1 VDLIPQLARL
11 SAERGYGIYL
21 LGSSDGNAAQAM
33 QVLTARYPGA
43 RFVGRYSPP
52 VRPLDQMDH
61 EDLLQRIEAAKPDIL
76 LVAFGNPKQ
85 EIWVHRHRARI
96 HVPVTIGIGG
106 ALDMIAGS
114 LKRAPVWVQR
124 LQLEWLFRMAQE
136 PARLMPRYARDA
148 VALARYLPLGLAV
161 LRMQPGV
168 NTDGRLMV
176 EFYGDIRVIEAPQT
190 LSGEVCSSIKRQA
203 ELAAKAGQALVVD
216 LSLTA
221 RIEADGIGCLL
232 ESRRV
237 IQAAEQ
243 KIWLAGMS
251 NPVRRV
257 LQFSAVADLFR
268 TAATPADAI
277 RAANNVPVDATVRLT
292 PVFAASSASTHS
304 DVAPAGAIKVGH

>member
-1 VDLIPQLARL
+1 M
-11 SAERGYGIYL
+11 
-21 LGSSDGNAAQAM
+21 N
-33 QVLTARYPGA
+33 
-43 RFVGRYSPP
+43 
-52 VRPLDQMDH
+52 H
-61 EDLLQRIEAAKPDIL
+61 EEILRRIEEANPDIL

-85 EIWVHRHRARI
+85 EIWVHQHRSRI
-96 HVPVTIGIGG
+96 QVPVTIGIGG

-124 LQLEWLFRMAQE
+124 MQMEWLFRMAQE
-136 PARLMPRYARDA
+136 PARLMPRYAKDA
-148 VALARYLPLGLAV
+148 VALFRYLPLGLAA

-190 LSGEVCSSIKRQA
+190 LSGDVCAAIKRQA
-203 ELAAKAGQALVVD
+203 EMAAKANQTLVVD

-232 ESRRV
+232 EARRLML
-237 IQAAEQ
+237 AAGQ

-268 TAATPADAI
+268 IAPTPADAI
-277 RAANNVPVDATVRLT
+277 RSVNNMGDTLDSRSHKAFVPASVSAH
-292 PVFAASSASTHS
+292 PGASS
-304 DVAPAGAIKVGH
+304 VGVVKVGSR